1 MTMDDFMKLVQAQ
14 KASGKSVKDY
24 CKQVGMSMSTYCYWK
39 RKFKDREKPCGL
51 VPVQV
56 SLGSQKTEVQSP
68 SSVPVAVG
76 SMLLH
81 FPNGV
86 KVEFKSSEDSV
97 GLGMLNHMYTRYVLS
112 E

>member
-1 MTMDDFMKLVQAQ
+1 M
-14 KASGKSVKDY
+14 
-24 CKQVGMSMSTYCYWK
+24 
-39 RKFKDREKPCGL
+39 
-51 VPVQV
+51 QV
-56 SLGSQKTEVQSP
+56 SSDSKKTEVQSP

-76 SMLLH
+76 SMMLH

>member
-1 MTMDDFMKLVQAQ
+1 MDDFMKLVQAQ

-24 CKQVGMSMSTYCYWK
+24 CKQVGMSMSTYCHWK
-39 RKFKDREKPCGL
+39 RKFKDREKPFGL

-56 SLGSQKTEVQSP
+56 SSDSKKTEVQSP

>member
-1 MTMDDFMKLVQAQ
+1 MTMDDFMKLVQVQ

-24 CKQVGMSMSTYCYWK
+24 CNQVGMSMSTYCYWK

-56 SLGSQKTEVQSP
+56 SSDSKKTEVQSP

-86 KVEFKSSEDSV
+86 KVEFKSSEDSKGTNFFSNV
-97 GLGMLNHMYTRYVLS
+97 QGLTLFLA
-112 E
+112 

>member
-1 MTMDDFMKLVQAQ
+1 MKLVQAQ
-14 KASGKSVKDY
+14 KACGKSVKDY

-39 RKFKDREKPCGL
+39 RKFNDTEKPCGL

-56 SLGSQKTEVQSP
+56 CSDNKKTEVQSP
-68 SSVPVAVG
+68 SSVLVAVG
-76 SMLLH
+76 AMMIH